1 MSLYAV
7 YLCMRLIIEFYS
19 KGSLYMLRKIFLL
32 TIASFVAVM
41 ISGCARRII
50 VAEVLQQPLG
60 KKIYLKNNVWY
71 QTDGK
76 SGKIKTLSCLNW
88 QQGTIIPFGTEIE
101 PINASSNELSF
112 KTMDGKVFKIDYDHS
127 LTLLP
132 MEVYIKNLFT
142 MKTRQELT
150 KGISKQDVELL
161 MQGKIRR
168 GMTKSQILLGFGT
181 PAACRT
187 PSTLNSTWVYWLSKD
202 TVYRIVFRRDKV
214 NTIVDIND
222 KPKTLTKIRKVVVK
236 AEKDKKNKSK
246 PKK

>member
-1 MSLYAV
+1 
-7 YLCMRLIIEFYS
+7 
-19 KGSLYMLRKIFLL
+19 MLRRIFLL

-50 VAEVLQQPLG
+50 VAEVLQQPID

-71 QTDGK
+71 QTAQK
-76 SGKIKTLSCLNW
+76 SGEIENISCLNYH
-88 QQGTIIPFGTEIE
+88 QGTIIPFGTEIE
-101 PINASSNELSF
+101 PVKASSYELSF
-112 KTMDGKVFKIDYDHS
+112 KTMDGKVFTIDYDHS

-132 MEVYIKNLFT
+132 MEAYIKNLFT

-150 KGISKQDVELL
+150 KGMSKQDVELL

-168 GMTKSQILLGFGT
+168 GMTKSQILLGFGV

-187 PSTLNSTWVYWLSKD
+187 PSTLNSTWVYWSSKD

-222 KPKTLTKIRKVVVK
+222 NPVTLTKIRKVIVK
-236 AEKDKKNKSK
+236 AEKAKKNKADK
-246 PKK
+246 NK

>member
-1 MSLYAV
+1 M
-7 YLCMRLIIEFYS
+7 IIEFYP
-19 KGSLYMLRKIFLL
+19 KGSLYMLRKIFPL
-32 TIASFVAVM
+32 AVAVLVAVI

-71 QTDGK
+71 QTAGK
-76 SGKIKTLSCLNW
+76 SGKIEKMSCLNY

-101 PINASSNELSF
+101 PVKASSSELSF
-112 KTMDGKVFKIDYDHS
+112 KTMDGKTFTVDYEHS

-132 MEVYIKNLFT
+132 MEAYIKNLFT
-142 MKTRQELT
+142 MKNRQELT

-168 GMTKSQILLGFGT
+168 GMTKSQILLGFGV

-187 PSTLNSTWVYWLSKD
+187 PSTLNSTWVYWSSKD
-202 TVYRIVFRRDKV
+202 TVYRVVFRRNKV
-214 NTIVDIND
+214 NAIVDISD
-222 KPKTLTKIRKVVVK
+222 KPKTLAKIRKVVIK
-236 AEKDKKNKSK
+236 AEKAKKNK
-246 PKK
+246 